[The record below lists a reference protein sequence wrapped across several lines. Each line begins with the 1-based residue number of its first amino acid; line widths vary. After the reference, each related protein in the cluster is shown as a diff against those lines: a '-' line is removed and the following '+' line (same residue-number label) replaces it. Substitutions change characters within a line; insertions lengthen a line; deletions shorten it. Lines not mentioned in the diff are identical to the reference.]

1 MGPRQ
6 LFWFDVALTPRGT
19 LFLLYV
25 IPDWNPAA
33 TGEKDETNDELPVA
47 TDDKGKEGD
56 VRLFSLESDV
66 LVRFVAG
73 ALIASPSARAVF
85 LSFILLF

>member
-1 MGPRQ
+1 MDPRS
-6 LFWFDVALTPRGT
+6 LFWFDVALKPRGK
-19 LFLLYV
+19 LMLLYV
-25 IPDWNPAA
+25 IPGWNPTA

-56 VRLFSLESDV
+56 VRLFSLECDV
-66 LVRFVAG
+66 LFRFVAG
-73 ALIASPSARAVF
+73 VLIAIPSARAVF

>member
-1 MGPRQ
+1 
-6 LFWFDVALTPRGT
+6 
-19 LFLLYV
+19 V
-25 IPDWNPAA
+25 IPGWNPAA
-33 TGEKDETNDELPVA
+33 TGEKDEINDELPVA

-66 LVRFVAG
+66 LVRFVVG